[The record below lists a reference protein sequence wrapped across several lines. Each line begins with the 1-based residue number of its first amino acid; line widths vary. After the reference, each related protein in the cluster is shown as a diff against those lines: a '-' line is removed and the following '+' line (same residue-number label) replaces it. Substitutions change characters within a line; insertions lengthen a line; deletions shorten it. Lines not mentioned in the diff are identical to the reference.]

1 MGIVV
6 SVSGIMIAVAGRH
19 FKLYIPLKGFLF
31 ALGGALGQAVGL
43 VLSKKGIGDYDAMA
57 ATQIRA
63 IFGFVCF
70 ALLVT
75 YLKRWKGIFG
85 AVKDAKSM
93 QSLTVGTVF
102 GPFVGVALS
111 LFAVQHAN
119 TGVAATLMAL
129 VPIFIIAPSAVMF
142 HEKITVRQV
151 VGAVIS
157 IVGASI
163 FFL

>member
-1 MGIVV
+1 LPAGISNSIFPSKV
-6 SVSGIMIAVAGRH
+6 
-19 FKLYIPLKGFLF
+19 FFF

-63 IFGFVCF
+63 IFGFGCF

-111 LFAVQHAN
+111 LLPFSMLIPAWPRH
-119 TGVAATLMAL
+119 
-129 VPIFIIAPSAVMF
+129 
-142 HEKITVRQV
+142 
-151 VGAVIS
+151 
-157 IVGASI
+157 
-163 FFL
+163 